1 MKASE
6 RELNRQRWQKIVE
19 AWRTSGRRLSV
30 WAREQGIS
38 RDALEYWRRQFAV
51 EATLSV
57 RERSNGPLTLI
68 PVQAATP
75 ALSPS
80 PIELM
85 LDTRPGFRLSLSP
98 GFDAASLAHVLDVL
112 EARC

>member
-1 MKASE
+1 MKASD

-19 AWRTSGRRLSV
+19 AWRTSGGRLSV

-38 RDALEYWRRQFAV
+38 RDALEYWRRQFSDV
-51 EATLSV
+51 VV
-57 RERSNGPLTLI
+57 RERTSGPLTLI
-68 PVQAATP
+68 PVSPATP
-75 ALSPS
+75 VLSPS
-80 PIELM
+80 PIEIL
-85 LDTRPGFRLSLSP
+85 LETRPGLRLSLSP